1 MDDILLGAELAGGQE
16 DVRILEHGGLVLG
29 VGHEVRS
36 DVALVEAHAL
46 GEVKVQAEAVVVLDG
61 HDAILADL
69 VQSLGDL
76 LANLGGRLRRSWR
89 WRRSGPW
96 SPRPWRRRPVP

>member
-1 MDDILLGAELAGGQE
+1 MYG
-16 DVRILEHGGLVLG
+16 ILENGGLVLG

-46 GEVKVQAEAVVVLDG
+46 GEVKVKTEAVVVLDG

-69 VQSLGDL
+69 VQSFGDL
-76 LANLGGRLRRSWR
+76 LADFRISGGDRCGGSDLDPWSQRPWPLRR
-89 WRRSGPW
+89 
-96 SPRPWRRRPVP
+96 VP